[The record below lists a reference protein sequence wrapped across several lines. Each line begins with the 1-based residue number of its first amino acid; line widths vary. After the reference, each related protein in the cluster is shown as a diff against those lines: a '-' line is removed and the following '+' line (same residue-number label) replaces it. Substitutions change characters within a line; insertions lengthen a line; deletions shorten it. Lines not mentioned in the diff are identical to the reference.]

1 MRTSSGRSMY
11 MRCYRRIGICTPLLC
26 NSFKLSTTSPGMTE
40 QEKGV
45 LGLMPQSDASL
56 NDIVDVEKDVA
67 GLRVRRKV
75 DLTVLPLLFLGLLV
89 FQLDRM
95 NLASALTDGFAKNI
109 NVNQNTINLGNQLM
123 FLGIVVLEIP
133 SNLILQRIGPR
144 KWLSAQVF
152 IFGLVATLQVFIK
165 DRTGFLVSRAILGL
179 CEAGYI
185 PGGIYTLSTWY
196 TKRELA
202 KRVAVFFFGMFGGN
216 AISPLLASGILNL
229 GGRGGLK
236 GWQWLFLLEGIFTML
251 VSLVLL
257 FLLPGS
263 PDRPKPLLSK
273 GLIHFKFTDLTAL
286 QTRLDTDDEERTG
299 GAQGLHIPLSIVW
312 RTIIHYR
319 RWPSFISTFAVFSTW
334 SPLTTYTPSIIV
346 SLGFNRIEAN
356 ALACVGGFLALGIV
370 FFFGW
375 LSDRTNKRGL
385 TVILAQVCYLL
396 MLILCYSIHAHVGR
410 WSRYV
415 LWTFVNAFAIGYHPV
430 HNSWVQL
437 NCKESGERSISI
449 AMWVMSAITGLMVGT
464 QYFRGDDAPFYY
476 KGLRTMICMVSVG
489 IFFAGLQWAVYQW
502 WNRRVERGYGEE
514 RDEKPWVYVP

>member
-1 MRTSSGRSMY
+1 MGGMDED
-11 MRCYRRIGICTPLLC
+11 IGGIERGGA
-26 NSFKLSTTSPGMTE
+26 FGMAE

-45 LGLMPQSDASL
+45 LEPSPPSDASS
-56 NDIVDVEKDVA
+56 NDIDVGRDVA
-67 GLRVRRKV
+67 SLRARRKV

-95 NLASALTDGFAKNI
+95 NLASALTDNFAKNI
-109 NVNQNTINLGNQLM
+109 NVSQNTINLGNQLM

-152 IFGLVATLQVFIK
+152 IFGLVATLQVFVK
-165 DRTGFLVSRAILGL
+165 NKTGFLVARSFLGL

-216 AISPLLASGILNL
+216 AISPLLASGILKL
-229 GGRGGLK
+229 GGRGGLR
-236 GWQWLFLLEGIFTML
+236 GWQWLFLLEGIFTMV

-263 PDRPKPLLSK
+263 PDQPKPLLSQ
-273 GLIHFKFTDLTAL
+273 GLIRFNPNDLTAL
-286 QTRLDTDDEERTG
+286 QTRLETDDPERKG
-299 GAQGLHIPLSIVW
+299 GAQGLRIPPSLVW
-312 RTIIHYR
+312 RTLTHYR

-334 SPLTTYTPSIIV
+334 SALTTYTPSIIV
-346 SLGFNRIEAN
+346 SLGFNRIQAN
-356 ALACVGGFLALGIV
+356 ALACVGGFLALAVV

-375 LSDRTNKRGL
+375 LSDRTSKRGL
-385 TVILAQVCYLL
+385 TVMLAQTCYLL
-396 MLILCYSIHAHVGR
+396 ILIITYAIHPRVGR

-415 LWTFVNAFAIGYHPV
+415 LWTFINAFAIGYHPV

-437 NCKESGERSISI
+437 NCKEPGERSISI
-449 AMWVMSAITGLMVGT
+449 AMWVMSAISGLMVGT
-464 QYFRGDDAPFYY
+464 QYFRGEDAPFYHD
-476 KGLRTMICMVSVG
+476 GLKIMIAMVGVG
-489 IFFAGLQWAVYQW
+489 ILFAGLQWGVYWW
-502 WNRRVERGYGEE
+502 WNRRVERRWWRGDGV
-514 RDEKPWVYVP
+514 KGWVYVP